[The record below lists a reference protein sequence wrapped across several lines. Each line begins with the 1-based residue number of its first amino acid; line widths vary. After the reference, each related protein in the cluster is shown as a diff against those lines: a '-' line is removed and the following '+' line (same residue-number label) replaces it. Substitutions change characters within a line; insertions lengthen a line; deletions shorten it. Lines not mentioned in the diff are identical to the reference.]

1 MPPKFKKQSRCR
13 AIRSWMGTITCS
25 AVCLQSDS
33 CRRLSRAL
41 LPCIPHPSLGLDV
54 ARVRLVCGVASW
66 RTCLG
71 VSATCS
77 TLLQQRTMTRTN
89 LPAAKP
95 YCSEHTVAQVACVVR
110 TVRLPH
116 PFSQTAGAYPL
127 LLAVQ
132 HLMMNNQ
139 ATRKAAAFVRAQHPI
154 VLTAISTAAAAAAA
168 PIPHL

>member
-1 MPPKFKKQSRCR
+1 MPPKFKTQSRCR

-54 ARVRLVCGVASW
+54 ARLRLVCGVASW
-66 RTCLG
+66 RTCSG

-77 TLLQQRTMTRTN
+77 TLLQQRTVTRTN

-95 YCSEHTVAQVACVVR
+95 SCSEHMVAQVACVVR
-110 TVRLPH
+110 AVRLP
-116 PFSQTAGAYPL
+116 PLFSQTARTYPAL
-127 LLAVQ
+127 LTIQ
-132 HLMMNNQ
+132 HLMFNNQ
-139 ATRKAAAFVRAQHPI
+139 ATRKAAAFVRA
-154 VLTAISTAAAAAAA
+154 
-168 PIPHL
+168 